1 MKILHINC
9 NYLTTALHQT
19 MVRHLSACGI
29 ENSVFAPAYSL
40 NNCVIKPD
48 DYVTAAE
55 CFNKWDRINYHGK
68 QKKIFAAVDNSF
80 DIKDFDAVH
89 AYTLFTDGGIAL
101 KLKHKYGIP
110 YVVAVRSTDTAN
122 FFKYMPHLRNY
133 GITILREAE
142 RVFFL
147 SEAYKTKTSDYVPEH
162 IWKTIEKKSE
172 IIPNGIDDFW
182 IDNKCCIAKSMNK
195 QKKINVIFIGQMIKR
210 KKFPLTVRACEELV
224 KRGYDLS
231 LTAIGKIIDNS
242 VTDII
247 KKNTFVHYYP
257 PMNKEQLIEYYRK
270 SDIFIMPSKNET
282 FGLVYAEAMSQGVPV
297 LYTKNEGFDGYFKDG
312 EVGYAI
318 SCTDAQ
324 NIADKAELTM
334 REHARIAENC
344 IKNAD
349 RFRWADIA
357 KRYCD
362 IYSEILK

>member
-48 DYVTAAE
+48 GYVTAAE

-80 DIKDFDAVH
+80 NIKDFDAVH

-101 KLKHKYGIP
+101 KLKQKYGIP
-110 YVVAVRSTDTAN
+110 YVVAVRGTDVHT
-122 FFKYMPHLRNY
+122 FLKYMPHLRSY
-133 GITILREAE
+133 GFSVLREAS

-147 SEAYKTKTSDYVPEH
+147 SEAYMNRTLAYIPPIYREEIKN
-162 IWKTIEKKSE
+162 KSE

-182 IDNKCCIAKSMNK
+182 IDNKAEAVKPADEKSIDVFYAG
-195 QKKINVIFIGQMIKR
+195 KINSQKCWTKTVEACRELIHRGYNASYTLVGSVQD
-210 KKFPLTVRACEELV
+210 KKFEKYLA
-224 KRGYDLS
+224 D
-231 LTAIGKIIDNS
+231 
-242 VTDII
+242 
-247 KKNTFVHYYP
+247 NTFMKHYP

-312 EVGYAI
+312 EVGYAV

-324 NIADKAELTM
+324 NIADKAELVM

-344 IKNAD
+344 IKNAE